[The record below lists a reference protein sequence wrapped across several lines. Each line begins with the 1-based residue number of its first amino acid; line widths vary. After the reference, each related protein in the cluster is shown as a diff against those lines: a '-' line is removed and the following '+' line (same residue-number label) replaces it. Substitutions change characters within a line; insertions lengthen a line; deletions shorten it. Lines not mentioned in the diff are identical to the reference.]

1 MPIVRSAM
9 NQPIVL
15 TLIAADQP
23 GIVQRVSGV
32 IREHGGAWRQS
43 SMSRL
48 AGQFAGILLGE
59 VPEDRA
65 EACLAALAALETEG
79 MQVIARMG
87 EPDLE
92 VPAGEEY
99 HLELVGN
106 DRPGIMAEITGV
118 LGSHGVNVQGLET
131 LVEGASM
138 AGGDLFRAYASLRL
152 PKGADVTQIEEALEA
167 LADDLMVDINF
178 EP

>member
-1 MPIVRSAM
+1 M

-15 TLIAADQP
+15 TLIAPDRP
-23 GIVQRVSGV
+23 GIVQRISAV
-32 IREHGGAWRQS
+32 IAEHDGAWHQS

-48 AGQFAGILLGE
+48 AGQFAGILLGD
-59 VPEDRA
+59 VPRDRA
-65 EACLAALAALETEG
+65 EACLAALSALEEEG
-79 MQVIARMG
+79 MQVIARLG
-87 EPDLE
+87 DPELAIPE
-92 VPAGEEY
+92 GAEY

-138 AGGDLFRAYASLRL
+138 AGGHLFRAYASLRL
-152 PKGADVTQIEEALEA
+152 PAGADATQIEEALEA